1 MSHASPKR
9 DDLIVRELDLPG
21 LPFCELSPRE
31 PPPREIIEHGLGCNP
46 KRRRSALDRIGAVR
60 PAERVGAHP
69 VDLDR
74 RKAPMLAEEP
84 DVLAPER
91 AATGRDEAL
100 PVQCRCDLL
109 VHSAGAVER
118 AHAPSQP
125 LKVDVIAIGVD
136 PHHPSKILA
145 PWK

>member
-46 KRRRSALDRIGAVR
+46 KRRRSTLDRIGAVR

-74 RKAPMLAEEP
+74 RKAPALA
-84 DVLAPER
+84 
-91 AATGRDEAL
+91 
-100 PVQCRCDLL
+100 
-109 VHSAGAVER
+109 
-118 AHAPSQP
+118 
-125 LKVDVIAIGVD
+125 
-136 PHHPSKILA
+136 
-145 PWK
+145 